1 MPNHIDVR
9 PNHAE
14 KGTAPAVTACACAE
28 PCAPTVLVP
37 RRTPQSLSLGSLRV
51 ELSDG
56 RIVSAPLAWFP
67 RLQHG
72 TVAERNHWRLFGG
85 GEGINWPDL
94 DEDISVENLLAGQPS
109 GESQKSLHRW
119 LDSRPAKP
127 SEKPRAPR

>member
-1 MPNHIDVR
+1 MTR
-9 PNHAE
+9 PNHVVPQTAPCI
-14 KGTAPAVTACACAE
+14 TAPASAEAC
-28 PCAPTVLVP
+28 PPTVLVP
-37 RRTPQSLSLGSLRV
+37 RRTPPSLNLGSLRV

-72 TVAERNHWRLFGG
+72 TVAERNHWRFIGG

-109 GESQKSLHRW
+109 GESQKSLQRW
-119 LDSRPAKP
+119 LDSRKSKP
-127 SEKPRAPR
+127 PVKSRRLART